1 MKTTITIENAGLAI
15 TPLDVSK
22 AAEQSSA
29 ESSDSGPVD
38 ADSGPVDAGA
48 APAADSS
55 ADSGSAEVLGG
66 AAGGPPDWLLDA
78 IAAAGGM
85 TAPSSGTAGDLA
97 GDLVGTVDA
106 GPAPGVTSNA

>member
-29 ESSDSGPVD
+29 ESS
-38 ADSGPVDAGA
+38 DSGPVDAGA